1 MPEIARFYGIVIK
14 MFFKPKEHEPSH
26 IHALYGEYIGE
37 FNIQTME
44 MIQGDLPD
52 RAQKMVREW
61 IDEHR
66 DELQTM
72 WDNQQIWKLPPLK

>member
-1 MPEIARFYGIVIK
+1 
-14 MFFKPKEHEPSH
+14 
-26 IHALYGEYIGE
+26 
-37 FNIQTME
+37 ME